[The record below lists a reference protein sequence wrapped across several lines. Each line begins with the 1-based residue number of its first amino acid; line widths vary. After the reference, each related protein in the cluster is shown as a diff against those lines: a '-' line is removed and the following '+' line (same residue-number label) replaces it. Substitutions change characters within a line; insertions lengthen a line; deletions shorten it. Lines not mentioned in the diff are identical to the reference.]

1 MKSRNHM
8 PRRAFLLTLA
18 AFAFGL
24 GLPFAN
30 TAARERVVRSLRKLM
45 QGKVAAARY
54 IGNSYL
60 SEPRHRQRAMQ
71 TLDEFQRLG
80 LNGPA
85 EIAAHIQARR
95 QRDFSRG
102 AIFVQDGWVFADIE
116 ARICAILALA

>member
-1 MKSRNHM
+1 M

-18 AFAFGL
+18 ALAFGL
-24 GLPFAN
+24 GLPFA
-30 TAARERVVRSLRKLM
+30 TPAAREGVVHALRKLM

-85 EIAAHIQARR
+85 EIAAHLQARR

>member
-1 MKSRNHM
+1 MRSSPRATAERNSM
-8 PRRAFLLTLA
+8 PAYDPRITPARGDLA
-18 AFAFGL
+18 AKAL
-24 GLPFAN
+24 
-30 TAARERVVRSLRKLM
+30 E
-45 QGKVAAARY
+45 GKVAAARY

-85 EIAAHIQARR
+85 EIAAHLQARR